1 MGLQGCHGSHLLPL
15 YPLDF
20 RTDPRAGTN
29 PRPAWLPGAERRC
42 SASGALWESEAW
54 GGGGDGVLWGTH
66 NPEIPSNISQFLSVV
81 YFCPLCGSLL
91 AIFNVWIYS
100 INAYFQKVGG
110 IAQSGELLSTY
121 KAFSSIPNTAQNQTQ
136 RHVICSPS
144 TWKVETRRLE
154 IQVHLWLRI
163 KSDHSLDHM

>member
-54 GGGGDGVLWGTH
+54 GGGGDGVLWGHTTQKSLQIF
-66 NPEIPSNISQFLSVV
+66 PAFSQLSTFVLSVV
-81 YFCPLCGSLL
+81 PCLPYLMFGYM
-91 AIFNVWIYS
+91 V
-100 INAYFQKVGG
+100 
-110 IAQSGELLSTY
+110 
-121 KAFSSIPNTAQNQTQ
+121 
-136 RHVICSPS
+136 
-144 TWKVETRRLE
+144 
-154 IQVHLWLRI
+154 
-163 KSDHSLDHM
+163 